1 MDSIQLFDK
10 ILFGSEYKFWS
21 KKYEHFLIVIQKDD
35 NNTELSIIKDT
46 ELDVLYFIKITNDL
60 LNNNRRELGINESF
74 NNEIYISSVIY
85 SINNLL
91 NIHDSVLEM
100 IIKIDE
106 IDLYSE
112 IILDKIS
119 NNMMTKN
126 IFKLN
131 DMYKQFTKI
140 QENKVDIVVK
150 NIEKQ
155 NNKKEESKLEYK
167 FKKRKFSITSNP
179 NEFKNFKKKHNPNKL
194 FLDDE

>member
-1 MDSIQLFDK
+1 
-10 ILFGSEYKFWS
+10 
-21 KKYEHFLIVIQKDD
+21 
-35 NNTELSIIKDT
+35 
-46 ELDVLYFIKITNDL
+46 
-60 LNNNRRELGINESF
+60 
-74 NNEIYISSVIY
+74 
-85 SINNLL
+85 
-91 NIHDSVLEM
+91 M

-155 NNKKEESKLEYK
+155 NNKKEESKLEV
-167 FKKRKFSITSNP
+167 
-179 NEFKNFKKKHNPNKL
+179 
-194 FLDDE
+194 